1 MAHKKGGGSSRNGRD
16 SNAQRLG
23 VKSYGGEYVIPGNII
38 VRQRGTHFHP
48 GENVGLGKDY
58 TIFSKIEGI
67 VVFERMRGRNGQKR
81 ISVYP
86 ENVVPVTHGGTL
98 QVDGG
103 TAVAEAPA
111 PKAKRTTPAPTA
123 VAEVESAPAP
133 KARTTKTKP
142 AKGEGDNLTVIEG
155 VGPKTQAALNKS
167 GITTYAQI
175 AKLSADELYQIVK
188 VENNVQIV
196 GDAATWPKQAQFLV
210 DGDTDGLKAYQD
222 RLVSGREPS
231 E

>member
-23 VKSYGGEYVIPGNII
+23 VKAYGSEFVWPGNII

-58 TIFSKIEGI
+58 TIFSKIEGV

-86 ENVVPVTHGGTL
+86 ENVVPVSHGGTM
-98 QVDGG
+98 QAAAE
-103 TAVAEAPA
+103 TAVAESLAPKVKRATAPA
-111 PKAKRTTPAPTA
+111 VVEA
-123 VAEVESAPAP
+123 VKPEAAP
-133 KARTTKTKP
+133 KARATKSKS
-142 AKGEGDNLTVIEG
+142 AKIEGDNLTVIEG
-155 VGPKTQAALNKS
+155 IGPKTQAALYKS
-167 GITTYAQI
+167 GITTYAQV
-175 AKLSADELYQIVK
+175 AATSADDLYRIVK

-196 GDAATWPKQAQFLV
+196 GDAVTWPKQAQFLV
-210 DGDTDGLKAYQD
+210 NGDAEGLKTYQD
-222 RLVSGREPS
+222 SLVGGREPS
-231 E
+231 Q